1 MITIP
6 EVAEAMQRVLTTTA
20 DALARRTGFV
30 QRESKLTGA
39 LFVQTMVLGCLR
51 KPETKL
57 GDLAQ
62 TAASL
67 HLQISNQALDQRFTS
82 AAADLL
88 KEALNAAATTLI
100 AAQPVA
106 IPLLQR
112 FGAVIIQDG
121 SLITLPEEL
130 TTVWRGCGGSTPE
143 AGAAALKI
151 QLRLDLLSGTLQG
164 PLLQDGRTHDQ
175 SAVFPEV
182 PARKGRLYLNDLGYF
197 SLDRFRDIDRRG
209 DFFLSRLKMGT
220 VLYDAEGQ
228 RLDLASFLK
237 GQTGNRVD
245 VPVQMGAQHRLTVR
259 LLAFRVPPEV
269 ANERRRKLNEE
280 ARRKGQMVSKA
291 RLAVA
296 DWTIFV
302 TNLPQEQLSL
312 EEALV
317 LARARWQIELLFKLW
332 KKEGRIDEWR
342 SKKAYRILCELYGK
356 LIAMVIQHWLF
367 LIDVWSHPDRSL
379 MKAAEMVQSTAFAIA
394 LAVIG
399 VIDLALVLSEI
410 GNCLGTASR
419 MNPRRKHPNTYQ
431 QLLDLQEVA

>member
-1 MITIP
+1 MTTIP

-30 QRESKLTGA
+30 QRASKLTGA

-67 HLQISNQALDQRFTS
+67 HLQISNQGLDQRFTS
-82 AAADLL
+82 KAADLL
-88 KEALNAAATTLI
+88 REALNAAATTLI

-106 IPLLQR
+106 IALLQR
-112 FGAVIIQDG
+112 FSAVIIQDG
-121 SLITLPEEL
+121 SLITLPGEL
-130 TTVWRGCGGSTPE
+130 ATVWRGCGGSTPE

-151 QLRLDLLSGTLQG
+151 QLRLDLLSGALQG
-164 PLLQDGRTHDQ
+164 PLLQDGRAHDQ
-175 SAVFPEV
+175 SAAFPEA
-182 PARKGRLYLNDLGYF
+182 PARKGTLHLNDLGYF
-197 SLDRFRDIDRRG
+197 SLDTFRELDRRG

-220 VLYDAEGQ
+220 MLYDAAGQ
-228 RLDLASFLK
+228 RLALASFLK
-237 GQTGNRVD
+237 GQTGNTLD
-245 VPVQMGAQHRLTVR
+245 VPVRMGAQHRLRVR

-269 ANERRRKLNEE
+269 ANERRRKLNEQ
-280 ARRKGQMVSKA
+280 ARRKGQTVSKA

-302 TNLPQEQLSL
+302 TNVPQEQLSL
-312 EEALV
+312 EEAMV

-332 KKEGRIDEWR
+332 KQEGRIDEWR

-367 LIDVWSHPDRSL
+367 LIDAWSHPDRSL
-379 MKAAEMVQSTAFAIA
+379 MKAAEMVQSAAFAIA
-394 LAVIG
+394 LAVTG
-399 VIDLALVLSEI
+399 VIDMVLVLTEI
-410 GNCLGTASR
+410 GNCLGAAPR
-419 MNPRRKHPNTYQ
+419 MNPRKKRPNTYQ
-431 QLLDLQEVA
+431 QLLNPKEAA